1 MFNEIAVYSF
11 WYMFQRLKMDFDF
24 PDHEEF
30 SNYIRDNWNYF
41 NALELRH
48 IASKAAGKSESG
60 I

>member
-1 MFNEIAVYSF
+1 
-11 WYMFQRLKMDFDF
+11 MDFDF